1 MASAVQAN
9 TRSIG
14 GGFSLIGIQIT
25 VSVWCMSNSISQ
37 KPSLDRAKTLRLTL
51 AGDGM
56 PSLNPLEI
64 RYPFPCELIRSRLR
78 VRLSIEIES
87 VLSLSD
93 I

>member
-25 VSVWCMSNSISQ
+25 VSVWCMSNSILQ
-37 KPSLDRAKTLRLTL
+37 KPSLDRAKTLRVKL

-64 RYPFPCELIRSRLR
+64 RNPFPCELIRSRLR

>member
-1 MASAVQAN
+1 MVSAMHAN
-9 TRSIG
+9 IRSIG

-25 VSVWCMSNSISQ
+25 VSDWCMSNSISQ
-37 KPSLDRAKTLRLTL
+37 KPSLDRAKTLQVTL

-64 RYPFPCELIRSRLR
+64 RNPFPCELIRSRLR

>member
-1 MASAVQAN
+1 MVSAMHAN
-9 TRSIG
+9 IRSIG
-14 GGFSLIGIQIT
+14 GGFSLIEIQIT
-25 VSVWCMSNSISQ
+25 VPDWCMSNSISQ
-37 KPSLDRAKTLRLTL
+37 KPSLDRAKTLRVTLTKGGL
-51 AGDGM
+51 

-64 RYPFPCELIRSRLR
+64 CHPFPCELIRSRLC